1 MQIYIGQ
8 FIEKR
13 SRMTPSYPVRFLM
26 IIFMI
31 CGIGANAQ
39 GQSAEKI
46 NWKNAQNQNADW
58 YGSSEAIKIADN
70 VLLYQNNNGGW
81 LKNIDMTKELG
92 DKEKAQLKKEMYES
106 SGTTIDNGAT
116 HTQMKFLAKV
126 YGNSGQERF
135 KTSFLQGLD
144 YLLEAQYKN
153 GGWPQYYPIRKGYYE
168 HMTFN
173 DKAMIGVMELLREV
187 SLGNTPYYFV
197 DELRCEKSVKAIGK
211 GLAIILK
218 TQIEVDGT
226 LTAWCAQ
233 HDKDDLSPA
242 KARAYELPSLSG
254 YESVDVVNYLIELDQ
269 PDAEVRKAIVSA
281 VAWFEEVK
289 IHNKRVDR
297 KMDESLPKRY
307 DNVVVEDSEANP
319 IWARFYEIGTN
330 RPIFV
335 GRDGIVK
342 YKLEEI
348 EHERRVGYSYL
359 RNYAEKLL
367 EKDYPEWL
375 EKWGSQE

>member
-1 MQIYIGQ
+1 MQIFIGQ

-13 SRMTPSYPVRFLM
+13 SRMTHSYPVRFLVV
-26 IIFMI
+26 IFMI

-39 GQSAEKI
+39 AQSSEKI
-46 NWKNAQNQNADW
+46 NWKTAQNQNSDW

-70 VLLYQNNNGGW
+70 VLRYQNNNGGW

-92 DKEKAQLKKEMYES
+92 DTEKAQLIKDKSES
-106 SGTTIDNGAT
+106 LGTTIDNGAT

-126 YGNSGQERF
+126 YGKSGQERF
-135 KTSFLQGLD
+135 KTGFLKGLD
-144 YLLEAQYKN
+144 YLLEAQYEN
-153 GGWPQYYPIRKGYYE
+153 GGWAQYYPIRKGYYE
-168 HMTFN
+168 HITFN

-187 SLGNTPYYFV
+187 SLGKTPYDFV
-197 DELRCEKSVKAIGK
+197 DKLRCEKSGKAIEK

-218 TQIEVDGT
+218 AQIEVDGI

-242 KARAYELPSLSG
+242 KARAYELPSISG
-254 YESVDVVNYLIELDQ
+254 YESVDIVNYLIELDQ
-269 PDAEVRKAIVSA
+269 PDAAVRKAIVSA
-281 VAWFEEVK
+281 VAWFEQVK
-289 IHNKRVDR
+289 IHNKRVER
-297 KMDESLPKRY
+297 KMDESLPRGY
-307 DNVVVEDSEANP
+307 DNVVVEDMNASP

-367 EKDYPEWL
+367 EKNYPEWL

>member
-1 MQIYIGQ
+1 MQTFIGQ

-13 SRMTPSYPVRFLM
+13 SRMTHSYPVRFLM
-26 IIFMI
+26 MLCMI
-31 CGIGANAQ
+31 CGIGANVQ
-39 GQSAEKI
+39 GQSSEKI
-46 NWKNAQNQNADW
+46 NWKTAQNQNSDW
-58 YGSSEAIKIADN
+58 YGSSEAIKIAGN

-92 DKEKAQLKKEMYES
+92 DKEKAQLKKEKSKS

-126 YGNSGQERF
+126 YANSGQDRF
-135 KTSFLQGLD
+135 KTGFLKGLD
-144 YLLEAQYKN
+144 YLLEAQYEN

-168 HMTFN
+168 HITFN

-187 SLGNTPYYFV
+187 SLGNTPYDFV
-197 DELRCEKSVKAIGK
+197 DELRCEKSVEAIEK

-218 TQIEVDGT
+218 MQIEVDGT

-242 KARAYELPSLSG
+242 KARAYELPSISG
-254 YESVDVVNYLIELDQ
+254 YESVDVVNYLIGIDQ
-269 PDAEVRKAIVSA
+269 PNTEVRKAIISA

-297 KMDESLPKRY
+297 KMDESLQKGY
-307 DNVVVEDSEANP
+307 DIVVVEDPDASP

-367 EKDYPEWL
+367 EKDYPEWQ